1 MRSARLVPDGQR
13 LLAFGRRRGPG
24 TGRAIPLQNGQPVRV
39 SLASNKDVVRRHFA
53 VLNGGD
59 PADWDEIM
67 AEDFV
72 VHHPLASGTGRDRYR
87 DAAAAYPN
95 VFSDFVTDVHRLVA
109 EDDVVVAQF
118 TARGRHTGD
127 FLGYSSTGRE
137 FAFSGMAMY
146 RMANG
151 QMAEAWYAE
160 DTLGWFQQLGLLPAA
175 IGAYRRVWEQ

>member
-1 MRSARLVPDGQR
+1 
-13 LLAFGRRRGPG
+13 
-24 TGRAIPLQNGQPVRV
+24 V
-39 SLASNKDVVRRHFA
+39 SLASNKAVVTRHFA

-67 AEDFV
+67 ADDFV

-87 DAAAAYPN
+87 DAAAAYPT
-95 VFSDFVTDVHRLVA
+95 VFADFNTEVHRLVA
-109 EDDVVVAQF
+109 EDDCVVAHF

-127 FLGYSSTGRE
+127 FVGHPATGRE
-137 FAFSGMAMY
+137 FAFSGMAIY

-160 DTLGWFQQLGLLPAA
+160 DTLGWFQQLGLLPDD
-175 IGAYRRVWEQ
+175 IGAFRRVWDELPSDGSDH